1 MYVITYRQCLACA
14 FLAEQWA
21 FFVQVLRK
29 SNEMGL
35 KKLLECEELQLNVER
50 TSMES
55 ADF

>member
-29 SNEMGL
+29 FNEMGL

-50 TSMES
+50 MSMES